1 MNKNIF
7 SSLDLLPYFTIES
20 VKQLFGD
27 GASNAA
33 TLRTVLYRWMKT
45 DRVIQLKKGVYMPRR
60 FYELHRREID
70 FSLAV
75 SAILLPQSYLSLEF
89 ILQRHAI
96 LTEVTYP
103 VSAITLKNTLVIEN
117 KLGSF
122 TYRHIKP
129 ALYRGFSISECT
141 GILFA
146 QASPAKAL
154 FDYLYLRPVSG
165 LIRSPAYNLAEELR
179 LNLDNFSLTD
189 QDEFASYVETS
200 QVKKMEP
207 ILKNLRRSVWR
218 L

>member
-1 MNKNIF
+1 MKSTIL
-7 SSLDLLPYFTIES
+7 SSLGLLPYFTIES

-27 GASNAA
+27 GASDAA
-33 TLRTVLYRWMKT
+33 TLRTTLYRWMKT
-45 DRVIQLKKGVYMPRR
+45 GRVIQLKKGVYMPRR
-60 FYELHRREID
+60 FYEQHCREID

-75 SAILLPQSYLSLEF
+75 SAILLPQSYVSLEF

-103 VSAITLKNTLVIEN
+103 ISAITLKNTLVIEN

-122 TYRHIKP
+122 TYRHIQP
-129 ALYRGFSISECT
+129 GLYRGFTIAECA
-141 GILFA
+141 GVRFA
-146 QASPAKAL
+146 LASPAKAL
-154 FDYLYLRPVSG
+154 FDYLYLRPSSG
-165 LIRSPAYNLAEELR
+165 LMRSAAYNLAEELR
-179 LNLDNFSLTD
+179 LNLDRFTPAG

-200 QVKKMEP
+200 QMKKMEN

>member
-1 MNKNIF
+1 MKSTIL

-27 GASNAA
+27 GSSDAA
-33 TLRTVLYRWMKT
+33 AVRTALYRWMKAGH
-45 DRVIQLKKGVYMPRR
+45 VIQLKKGVYMPRR

-75 SAILLPQSYLSLEF
+75 SAILLPQSYVSLEF

-129 ALYRGFSISECT
+129 GLYLGFTISECAEVR
-141 GILFA
+141 FA

-154 FDYLYLRPVSG
+154 FDYLYLRPSSG
-165 LIRSPAYNLAEELR
+165 LMRSAAYNQADELR
-179 LNLDNFSLTD
+179 LNLDRFTPAG
-189 QDEFASYVETS
+189 QDEFASYVETC
-200 QVKKMEP
+200 QVKKMEN

>member
-1 MNKNIF
+1 MKSTIL

-27 GASNAA
+27 GASDAA
-33 TLRTVLYRWMKT
+33 TVRTALYRWMKSG
-45 DRVIQLKKGVYMPRR
+45 RVIQLKKGVYMPRR
-60 FYELHRREID
+60 FYDLHRREID
-70 FSLAV
+70 FSLIV
-75 SAILLPQSYLSLEF
+75 SAILLPQSYVSLEF

-122 TYRHIKP
+122 IYRHIKP
-129 ALYRGFSISECT
+129 GLYRGFSISESA
-141 GILFA
+141 GLRFA

-154 FDYLYLRPVSG
+154 FDYLYLRPSRG
-165 LIRSPAYNLAEELR
+165 LLRSAAYNLAEELR
-179 LNLDNFSLTD
+179 LNLDDFSPAS

-200 QVKKMEP
+200 QVKKMEH
-207 ILKNLRRSVWR
+207 ILKNLKRNVWR